1 MNFEKLLIFQSS
13 IPPYLPPLCLLLVI
27 LGNISL
33 KFLVQSQFEDIHL
46 QSLILP
52 KLANSKPTQT
62 HDGLLLKKG
71 SSTERLVQATSPN
84 FVFLTAVSNHS
95 Q

>member
-1 MNFEKLLIFQSS
+1 MLTTCNLRKHF
-13 IPPYLPPLCLLLVI
+13 
-27 LGNISL
+27 L

-62 HDGLLLKKG
+62 HDGPLLKKG
-71 SSTERLVQATSPN
+71 SSTERLVQATSPS
-84 FVFLTAVSNHS
+84 FVFLTAVSIHS